1 MEKQKYYMTEKL
13 KVLDLFSG
21 LGGFS
26 LGLERTGHFETVAFC
41 DNDKFSKLILD
52 KHWKGKKVYEDVR
65 EITKEKLIADGI
77 ELPDV
82 ITGGF
87 PCQPFS
93 VAGKQKGTSDDRHLW
108 PEMFRIIKALQPRIV
123 VGENVRGIVNIQDGM
138 VFETVCTNLEDEGY
152 EVQALNIPAAGV
164 GAPHRRERIWFIA
177 VREES
182 MVNSDNIR
190 FKQHSTTKEETSWR
204 GTSATSTSTSS
215 SSPKSNVVD
224 TFGNDERGE
233 ISRSNEEERRIQEE
247 YRTEHS
253 TARKSSR
260 TSEIRKGDNGHE
272 SMENSNHNGFKRGFS
287 EARNETITGKKSSSN
302 GIEDTDNSSR
312 RSDGRGDQS
321 QSRTDGTIQGLRD
334 ANEEESS
341 RATGVRGLHEGT
353 DIGQGTIREDRD
365 HKDDNRTLVQTRQSR
380 VQSSEHRGLGED
392 QTSLKNN
399 QVRQR
404 DDGSSF
410 DRVEEGTRENV
421 SNTESERTRS
431 NDQGL
436 WQRSG
441 RIDRGQRT
449 DRSEINV
456 ANANDEGL
464 RTRIGG
470 SDDDHAKES
479 RSRGTDGGRSTS
491 DDERHNTT
499 STTNEEMDV
508 ANTESFR
515 SRETRYSDQEE
526 GSEGSRATQ
535 LDGSRGDVADTE
547 RQRLEGFSEQSTTI
561 GGQDT
566 RTQFGNESSRGSQSR
581 DVADT
586 NGERGCVWETNRQ
599 DAKDVGQSS
608 EGQRNGWWD
617 FEPNVGR
624 VAHGIPGRVHRL
636 KALGNS
642 IVPQIVEE
650 IGKALIKGMK

>member
-1 MEKQKYYMTEKL
+1 MMARNEYYMTEKL

-41 DNDKFSKLILD
+41 DNDKYSKLIID

-108 PEMFRIIKALQPRIV
+108 PEMFRIIKALKPRIV

-152 EVQALNIPAAGV
+152 EVQAFNIPAAGV
-164 GAPHRRERIWFIA
+164 GAPHRRERIWIIA
-177 VREES
+177 TLG
-182 MVNSDNIR
+182 D
-190 FKQHSTTKEETSWR
+190 
-204 GTSATSTSTSS
+204 
-215 SSPKSNVVD
+215 PKYD
-224 TFGNDERGE
+224 GPLTDEIGR
-233 ISRSNEEERRIQEE
+233 RNEEIDGG
-247 YRTEHS
+247 TEKRQNNS
-253 TARKSSR
+253 FEFER
-260 TSEIRKGDNGHE
+260 TSG
-272 SMENSNHNGFKRGFS
+272 
-287 EARNETITGKKSSSN
+287 
-302 GIEDTDNSSR
+302 
-312 RSDGRGDQS
+312 
-321 QSRTDGTIQGLRD
+321 
-334 ANEEESS
+334 
-341 RATGVRGLHEGT
+341 
-353 DIGQGTIREDRD
+353 RED
-365 HKDDNRTLVQTRQSR
+365 N
-380 VQSSEHRGLGED
+380 
-392 QTSLKNN
+392 
-399 QVRQR
+399 
-404 DDGSSF
+404 
-410 DRVEEGTRENV
+410 ENL
-421 SNTESERTRS
+421 S
-431 NDQGL
+431 
-436 WQRSG
+436 
-441 RIDRGQRT
+441 
-449 DRSEINV
+449 INV

-499 STTNEEMDV
+499 STTNETMDV

-535 LDGSRGDVADTE
+535 LDGSRGDVA
-547 RQRLEGFSEQSTTI
+547 
-561 GGQDT
+561 
-566 RTQFGNESSRGSQSR
+566 N
-581 DVADT
+581 T

-599 DAKDVGQSS
+599 DAEDVGQSS
-608 EGQRNGWWD
+608 EGQRHGWWD

-624 VAHGIPGRVHRL
+624 VAHGVRGRVHRL
-636 KALGNS
+636 KGLGNS

>member
-1 MEKQKYYMTEKL
+1 MTEKL

-41 DNDKFSKLILD
+41 DNDKYSKLIID

-108 PEMFRIIKALQPRIV
+108 PEMFRIIKALKPRIV

-152 EVQALNIPAAGV
+152 EVQAFNIPAAGV
-164 GAPHRRERIWFIA
+164 GAPHRRERIWIIA
-177 VREES
+177 TLG
-182 MVNSDNIR
+182 D
-190 FKQHSTTKEETSWR
+190 
-204 GTSATSTSTSS
+204 
-215 SSPKSNVVD
+215 PKYD
-224 TFGNDERGE
+224 GPLTDEIGR
-233 ISRSNEEERRIQEE
+233 RNEEINGG
-247 YRTEHS
+247 TEK
-253 TARKSSR
+253 RQNSSFEFER
-260 TSEIRKGDNGHE
+260 TSGREDNAI
-272 SMENSNHNGFKRGFS
+272 MENANNNGFERGFS
-287 EARNETITGKKSSSN
+287 ETRNETITGKTSSSN
-302 GIEDTDNSSR
+302 GIEDTNNSSR
-312 RSDGRGDQS
+312 RSNGRGDQS
-321 QSRTDGTIQGLRD
+321 QPTTDGTIQRLRD
-334 ANEEESS
+334 GDEEESS
-341 RATGVRGLHEGT
+341 RATGVRGLHERT
-353 DIGQGTIREDRD
+353 DIGQGTIREDRN

-392 QTSLKNN
+392 QTTLERNKIRQGTDYTSL
-399 QVRQR
+399 
-404 DDGSSF
+404 
-410 DRVEEGTRENV
+410 DRVETG
-421 SNTESERTRS
+421 
-431 NDQGL
+431 
-436 WQRSG
+436 
-441 RIDRGQRT
+441 
-449 DRSEINV
+449 SEINV

-499 STTNEEMDV
+499 STTNETMDV

-535 LDGSRGDVADTE
+535 LNGSR
-547 RQRLEGFSEQSTTI
+547 
-561 GGQDT
+561 
-566 RTQFGNESSRGSQSR
+566 R
-581 DVADT
+581 DVANT
-586 NGERGCVWETNRQ
+586 NGERGCMWETNGQ

-608 EGQRNGWWD
+608 EGQRHRWWD

-624 VAHGIPGRVHRL
+624 VAHGVRGRVHRL
-636 KALGNS
+636 KGLGNS

-650 IGKALIKGMK
+650 IGKALIKGMNETNYNQKD

>member
-41 DNDKFSKLILD
+41 DNDKFSKLILN

-82 ITGGF
+82 VTGGF

-152 EVQALNIPAAGV
+152 EVQAFNIPAAGV
-164 GAPHRRERIWFIA
+164 GAPHRRERIWFVATLGDPKHDGSFTDEIG
-177 VREES
+177 RR
-182 MVNSDNIR
+182 N
-190 FKQHSTTKEETSWR
+190 EETYG
-204 GTSATSTSTSS
+204 GTEKRQNSS
-215 SSPKSNVVD
+215 
-224 TFGNDERGE
+224 FEFE
-233 ISRSNEEERRIQEE
+233 
-247 YRTEHS
+247 
-253 TARKSSR
+253 R
-260 TSEIRKGDNGHE
+260 TSGREDNGNL
-272 SMENSNHNGFKRGFS
+272 S
-287 EARNETITGKKSSSN
+287 
-302 GIEDTDNSSR
+302 
-312 RSDGRGDQS
+312 
-321 QSRTDGTIQGLRD
+321 
-334 ANEEESS
+334 
-341 RATGVRGLHEGT
+341 
-353 DIGQGTIREDRD
+353 
-365 HKDDNRTLVQTRQSR
+365 
-380 VQSSEHRGLGED
+380 
-392 QTSLKNN
+392 
-399 QVRQR
+399 
-404 DDGSSF
+404 
-410 DRVEEGTRENV
+410 
-421 SNTESERTRS
+421 
-431 NDQGL
+431 
-436 WQRSG
+436 
-441 RIDRGQRT
+441 
-449 DRSEINV
+449 INV

-499 STTNEEMDV
+499 STTNEGMDV

-535 LDGSRGDVADTE
+535 LNGSRGDVANTE
-547 RQRLEGFSEQSTTI
+547 RQRLEGFNQQGTTI

-586 NGERGCVWETNRQ
+586 NGERGCVWETNGQ

-624 VAHGIPGRVHRL
+624 VAHGVSGRVHRL

-650 IGKALIKGMK
+650 IGICVD

>member
-1 MEKQKYYMTEKL
+1 MTTMARNEYYMTEKL

-41 DNDKFSKLILD
+41 DNDKYSKLIID

-108 PEMFRIIKALQPRIV
+108 PEMFRIIKALKPRIV

-152 EVQALNIPAAGV
+152 EVQAFNIPAAGV
-164 GAPHRRERIWFIA
+164 GAPHRRERIWIIA
-177 VREES
+177 TLG
-182 MVNSDNIR
+182 D
-190 FKQHSTTKEETSWR
+190 
-204 GTSATSTSTSS
+204 
-215 SSPKSNVVD
+215 PKYD
-224 TFGNDERGE
+224 GPLTDEIGR
-233 ISRSNEEERRIQEE
+233 RNEEINGG
-247 YRTEHS
+247 TEK
-253 TARKSSR
+253 RQNSSFEFER
-260 TSEIRKGDNGHE
+260 TSGREDNAI
-272 SMENSNHNGFKRGFS
+272 MENANNNGFERGFS
-287 EARNETITGKKSSSN
+287 ETRNETITGKTSSSN
-302 GIEDTDNSSR
+302 GIEDTNNSSR
-312 RSDGRGDQS
+312 RSNGRGDQS
-321 QSRTDGTIQGLRD
+321 QPTTDGTIQGLRD
-334 ANEEESS
+334 VNEEESS
-341 RATGVRGLHEGT
+341 RATGVRGLHERT

-380 VQSSEHRGLGED
+380 VQSSERRGLGED
-392 QTSLKNN
+392 QTTLERNKIRQGTDYTSL
-399 QVRQR
+399 
-404 DDGSSF
+404 
-410 DRVEEGTRENV
+410 DRVETG
-421 SNTESERTRS
+421 
-431 NDQGL
+431 
-436 WQRSG
+436 
-441 RIDRGQRT
+441 
-449 DRSEINV
+449 SEINV

-499 STTNEEMDV
+499 STTNETMDV

-515 SRETRYSDQEE
+515 SRETRYSDQKE
-526 GSEGSRATQ
+526 GSESSRATQ

-561 GGQDT
+561 GGQDK
-566 RTQFGNESSRGSQSR
+566 RTFIGDESSRGS
-581 DVADT
+581 T
-586 NGERGCVWETNRQ
+586 IKKN
-599 DAKDVGQSS
+599 
-608 EGQRNGWWD
+608 WWD

-624 VAHGIPGRVHRL
+624 VAHGVRGRVHRL
-636 KALGNS
+636 KGLGNS

-650 IGKALIKGMK
+650 IGKALIKGMKE

>member
-1 MEKQKYYMTEKL
+1 MTKKL

-82 ITGGF
+82 VTGGF

-108 PEMFRIIKALQPRIV
+108 PEMFRIIKTLQPRIV

-152 EVQALNIPAAGV
+152 EVQAFNIPAAGV

-177 VREES
+177 TLGDPKYDGPLTDEIGRRNKEINGGTEKRQNSSFEFERTNRRE
-182 MVNSDNIR
+182 DN
-190 FKQHSTTKEETSWR
+190 
-204 GTSATSTSTSS
+204 AT
-215 SSPKSNVVD
+215 
-224 TFGNDERGE
+224 
-233 ISRSNEEERRIQEE
+233 
-247 YRTEHS
+247 
-253 TARKSSR
+253 
-260 TSEIRKGDNGHE
+260 
-272 SMENSNHNGFKRGFS
+272 MENSNNNGFERGFS
-287 EARNETITGKKSSSN
+287 KARNETITGEKSSSN
-302 GIEDTDNSSR
+302 GSEDTDNSSR
-312 RSDGRGDQS
+312 RSDGRGDQI
-321 QSRTDGTIQGLRD
+321 QPRTDGTIQGLRNGD
-334 ANEEESS
+334 EEESS

-353 DIGQGTIREDRD
+353 DIGQGTIREDRNN
-365 HKDDNRTLVQTRQSR
+365 KDDNRTLVQTRQSR
-380 VQSSEHRGLGED
+380 IQSSEHRGLGED
-392 QTSLKNN
+392 QTSLEDN
-399 QVRQR
+399 QIRQR
-404 DDGSSF
+404 DDSSSL
-410 DRVEEGTRENV
+410 DRMEEGTRENV

-436 WQRSG
+436 WQRSS

-456 ANANDEGL
+456 ANTNDEGV

-470 SDDDHAKES
+470 SDNDYETES

-491 DDERHNTT
+491 DDERHNIA
-499 STTNEEMDV
+499 STEIKKVDV
-508 ANTESFR
+508 ANTESFG

-526 GSEGSRATQ
+526 RSEGSRATQ
-535 LDGSRGDVADTE
+535 LDGSCGDVA
-547 RQRLEGFSEQSTTI
+547 
-561 GGQDT
+561 
-566 RTQFGNESSRGSQSR
+566 N
-581 DVADT
+581 A
-586 NGERGCVWETNRQ
+586 NGERSQRTKQSETHRGETETQLSTTQSIKTEGNHWE
-599 DAKDVGQSS
+599 
-608 EGQRNGWWD
+608 
-617 FEPNVGR
+617 FEPDVGR
-624 VAHGIPGRVHRL
+624 VAYGVPGRVHRL

-642 IVPQIVEE
+642 IVPKIVEE
-650 IGKALIKGMK
+650 IGYALIKGMK